1 MFMNPMDLLN
11 ITNVGV
17 FVIFTGAAGIIL
29 LSRPLDK
36 IIMFS
41 LLQGGFVMVLA
52 AARYLDVAMAAALF
66 DPISTIILLMAVM
79 RINDIRTSRG
89 EELA

>member
-1 MFMNPMDLLN
+1 MNPLDLLN

-17 FVIFTGAAGIIL
+17 SVIFTGAAGIIL
-29 LSRPLDK
+29 LSKPLDK

-89 EELA
+89 EEVV

>member
-1 MFMNPMDLLN
+1 MNPLDLINL
-11 ITNVGV
+11 TNTGV
-17 FVIFTGAAGIIL
+17 FIIFVGTAGIIL
-29 LSRPLDK
+29 LSKPLDK

-79 RINDIRTSRG
+79 RINDIRAGRR
-89 EELA
+89 EEIA

>member
-1 MFMNPMDLLN
+1 MNPLDLINL
-11 ITNVGV
+11 TNTGV
-17 FVIFTGAAGIIL
+17 FIIFVGTAGIIL
-29 LSRPLDK
+29 LSKPLDK

-41 LLQGGFVMVLA
+41 LLQGGFVLVLA

-79 RINDIRTSRG
+79 RINDIRAGRR
-89 EELA
+89 EEIA